1 MTCISVCSVIKN
13 AARGAGGAKTEEE
26 ALNDGRLQRREASKQ
41 EKRRLTKNDKGDG
54 LLIAVGGAAA
64 DADAR
69 VHELRCS
76 EESKEMQLLTA

>member
-1 MTCISVCSVIKN
+1 MTADFKED
-13 AARGAGGAKTEEE
+13 K
-26 ALNDGRLQRREASKQ
+26 QQASKQ

-64 DADAR
+64 AADAR